1 MRLRAEQLSSR
12 LNSKGLDP
20 VYLISG
26 DEPLQML
33 ECADS
38 IRRYAL
44 DKGFEERVVYTVNRD
59 FDWNTL
65 LADTANISLFS
76 SKRLI
81 ELRMP
86 DGKPGREGSAALAEY
101 AADPPADNVL
111 IVTTARADKQAQKS
125 KWYTALDKAGVSISI
140 KQIDAASLPG
150 WIKQRVRQ
158 QGKSISLSAAEF
170 IAQQVEGNLLAA
182 RQEIDKLCLLV
193 TSDCIE
199 LDDVTNIIADATR
212 FNVFTLVV
220 SAMSGNLSRTQ
231 RMLNSLRSE
240 GVDAAGIYGPLM
252 WELRR
257 LCTIAFQ
264 ADNGVPLDTVFRQ
277 QRVWD
282 DQRKQAIKKVL
293 KLHRLQ
299 NLHRLLRKA
308 VLIDRQIKS
317 QDREM
322 AWDSMLSLLFI
333 LGGFPLL
340 TDNRLS

>member
-12 LNSKGLDP
+12 LNSKGLDS

-38 IRRYAL
+38 IRRYAR
-44 DKGFEERVVYTVNRD
+44 DNGFEERVVYNVNKD

-65 LADTANISLFS
+65 LADAANISLFS

-86 DGKPGREGSAALAEY
+86 DGKPGRDGSAALTEY

-111 IVTTARADKQAQKS
+111 VVTTARADRQVQKS
-125 KWYTALDKAGVSISI
+125 KWYSTLDKAGISINI
-140 KQIDAASLPG
+140 KQIDADRLPD
-150 WIKQRVRQ
+150 WIRQRVRQ
-158 QGKSISLSAAEF
+158 QGKSISLPAAEF
-170 IAQQVEGNLLAA
+170 IAQQIEGNLLAA
-182 RQEIDKLCLLV
+182 RQEIDKLCLLAA
-193 TSDCIE
+193 SDSIE
-199 LDDVTNIIADATR
+199 LEDVANIIADATR
-212 FNVFTLVV
+212 FNVFELVAT
-220 SAMSGNLSRTQ
+220 AMNGNLARTQ

-264 ADNGVPLDTVFRQ
+264 ADNGVPLDTLFKQ
-277 QRVWD
+277 QRIWD
-282 DQRKQAIKKVL
+282 DRRKLAIKKAL
-293 KLHRLQ
+293 KQHRLH
-299 NLHRLLRKA
+299 NLHCLLNKA
-308 VLIDRQIKS
+308 AMIDRQIKS

-322 AWDSMLSLLFI
+322 AWDSMLALLFT
-333 LGGFPLL
+333 LGGKPVLA
-340 TDNRLS
+340 NA